1 MLKTKSNS
9 FSILFVF
16 ILAALI
22 LTACGGASANESA
35 VSYIGTID
43 GAPESARVGLVAENG
58 RFAVY
63 ICSLDDAFNV
73 ANARWYVGNL
83 DGDGT
88 FAGVSSDGVK
98 VNGSVNGNL
107 LSGFITNQQG
117 ERLNFRGSAI
127 SAGGPA
133 GLYRGVGEYDGQ
145 QVIVGAV
152 VDEGDLFAAATV
164 QVQDK
169 IEFITP
175 VVTPPFRVNST
186 NLILTIGD
194 LNQKIDLFLVETL
207 TGIQ

>member
-9 FSILFVF
+9 FTFLIIFVLSIL
-16 ILAALI
+16 
-22 LTACGGASANESA
+22 LTACAGSSINETA
-35 VSYIGTID
+35 ISYIAKID

-58 RFAVY
+58 KFAVY
-63 ICSLDDAFNV
+63 ICSLDDAFNL
-73 ANARWYVGNL
+73 ANARWYVGDL

-98 VNGSVNGNL
+98 VNGSINGDL
-107 LSGFITNQQG
+107 LSGFITNLQG
-117 ERLNFRGSAI
+117 ERLNFRGQAI
-127 SAGGPA
+127 PAGGPA
-133 GLYRGVGEYDGQ
+133 GLYRGVSEYDGQ

-164 QVQDK
+164 QVKDQ
-169 IEFITP
+169 IEFISP
-175 VVTPPFRVNST
+175 VQTPPFRVNGT

-207 TGIQ
+207 TGIE

>member
-9 FSILFVF
+9 FTILFISILV
-16 ILAALI
+16 ALI
-22 LTACGGASANESA
+22 LTACGRSSANESSI
-35 VSYIGTID
+35 SYIAKID

-63 ICSLDDAFNV
+63 ICSLDDAFNI
-73 ANARWYVGNL
+73 ANARWYVGDL

-107 LSGFITNQQG
+107 LNGFITTLQG
-117 ERLNFRGSAI
+117 ERLNFRGQAI
-127 SAGGPA
+127 PAGGPA

-175 VVTPPFRVNST
+175 VTVPPFRVDNAK
-186 NLILTIGD
+186 LILTFGASS
-194 LNQKIDLFLVETL
+194 QKVDVFLVETL
-207 TGIQ
+207 AGIE